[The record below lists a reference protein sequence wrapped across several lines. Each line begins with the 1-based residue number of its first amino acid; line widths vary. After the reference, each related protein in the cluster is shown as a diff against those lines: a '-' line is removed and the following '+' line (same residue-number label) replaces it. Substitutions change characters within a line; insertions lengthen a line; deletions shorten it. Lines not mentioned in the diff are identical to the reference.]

1 LSTEKRKPTFEMCPL
16 CQDWAGK
23 NVEFKICIKCKFES
37 ELMYEQVSINVGTDE
52 KPIFI
57 SLKEIME
64 RRLD

>member
-1 LSTEKRKPTFEMCPL
+1 MCPL